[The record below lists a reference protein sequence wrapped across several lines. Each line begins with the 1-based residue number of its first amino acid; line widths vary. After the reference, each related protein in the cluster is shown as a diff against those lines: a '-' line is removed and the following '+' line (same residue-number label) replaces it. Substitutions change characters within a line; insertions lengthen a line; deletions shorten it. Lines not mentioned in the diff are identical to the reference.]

1 MPNRNWPDDTLGIYL
16 IKRDEEKASYDEAW
30 GFVIAA
36 IDEESARTMI
46 ADGESV
52 GGSWFG
58 DESAAPWLDS
68 RQSTALMVGRS
79 LPGDEPRIILRDFH
93 AG

>member
-1 MPNRNWPDDTLGIYL
+1 MHTWPDDTLGIYL
-16 IKRDEEKASYDEAW
+16 IKRAEEKGSYDEAW

-36 IDEESARTMI
+36 IDEETARTMI
-46 ADGESV
+46 ADGESA

-58 DESAAPWLDS
+58 DEGPAPWLDS
-68 RQSTALMVGRS
+68 RHSAAIMVGRT
-79 LPGDEPRIILRDFH
+79 LPGDKPQIILRDFH

>member
-1 MPNRNWPDDTLGIYL
+1 MNQNWPDGTLGIYL
-16 IKRDEEKASYDEAW
+16 IRRDAEKADYDEAW
-30 GFVIAA
+30 GFVVAA

-52 GGSWFG
+52 GGSWPG
-58 DESAAPWLDS
+58 DEGPGPWLDS
-68 RQSTALMVGRS
+68 RHSTAVMVGRT